1 MEFFSNGPELIF
13 TLELD
18 ELWHAEE
25 DQLDEVDKVNKVNKI
40 DQVD

>member
-25 DQLDEVDKVNKVNKI
+25 DQVDEVEKVNKVNKI
-40 DQVD
+40 DHVE

>member
-18 ELWHAEE
+18 ELWHAER
-25 DQLDEVDKVNKVNKI
+25 DQVDEVDKVNKVNKI

>member
-25 DQLDEVDKVNKVNKI
+25 DQVDEVDKVNKVNKI

>member
-25 DQLDEVDKVNKVNKI
+25 DQVDEVDKVNKVNKI
-40 DQVD
+40 DHVE